1 MRLMLAL
8 ALVIATITPILAEGQ
23 EVDERVHNVD
33 LSDIDKSLR
42 QCDGLPQIP
51 MNLCAQDHALAA
63 ASKFQAVSD
72 GVRAT
77 LDPQMRPAFDDA
89 QNAFVAFVE
98 ASCQFDA
105 AQFKGGTAAMWLAES
120 CSARRYAARARSLT
134 AYAQY
139 PNRDV
144 AGLTLTDFDLGDPK

>member
-8 ALVIATITPILAEGQ
+8 ALVTVTIAPTIAEGQ
-23 EVDERVHNVD
+23 DDDERVHNVD
-33 LSDIDKSLR
+33 LSDIAKSLQ
-42 QCDGLPQIP
+42 QCNGLPQIP
-51 MNLCAQDHALAA
+51 MNLCGQDHALAA
-63 ASKFQAVSD
+63 ASEFQAVSD
-72 GVRAT
+72 GVRAA

-89 QNAFVAFVE
+89 QTAFVAFLE

-105 AQFKGGTAAMWLAES
+105 ARFKGGTAAMWLYES
-120 CSARRYAARARSLT
+120 CAARRYAARARSLT

>member
-8 ALVIATITPILAEGQ
+8 ALVTATITPIIAEGQ
-23 EVDERVHNVD
+23 EVDEGVHDVD
-33 LSDIDKSLR
+33 LSDIAKSLR
-42 QCDGLPQIP
+42 QCPGVPQVA
-51 MNLCAQDHALAA
+51 MNFCARDHALAA
-63 ASKFQAVSD
+63 ASEFQAVSG
-72 GVRAT
+72 GVRAA
-77 LDPQMRPAFDDA
+77 LDPQMRPAFDNA
-89 QNAFVAFVE
+89 QTAFVAFVE

-105 AQFKGGTAAMWLAES
+105 ARFKGGSAAMWLFES
-120 CSARRYAARARSLT
+120 CAARRYAARAQSLT